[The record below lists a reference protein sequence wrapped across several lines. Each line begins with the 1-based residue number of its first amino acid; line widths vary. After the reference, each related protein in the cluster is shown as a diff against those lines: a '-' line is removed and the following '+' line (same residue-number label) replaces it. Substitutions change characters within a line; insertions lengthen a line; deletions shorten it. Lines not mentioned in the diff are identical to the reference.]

1 MINIDIK
8 KGERVFLIGG
18 NGCGKT
24 SLFKIFTGQY
34 TPDFG
39 SFKYGSRV
47 QYGYFD
53 QAQAGLTDSKTAI
66 DELWGRVSAHDRDP
80 GPYRA
85 GFLPVPRD
93 DVFKHVSELSG
104 GERARIAILKLM
116 LSGANMLLLDE
127 PTNHLDISSC

>member
-1 MINIDIK
+1 MFEAHDIALSFDGKRLFRNVNIDIK
-8 KGERVFLIGG
+8 KGERVFLIGA

-53 QAQAGLTDSKTAI
+53 QAQAGP
-66 DELWGRVSAHDRDP
+66 RPR
-80 GPYRA
+80 Y
-85 GFLPVPRD
+85 VPRW
-93 DVFKHVSELSG
+93 VPSCS
-104 GERARIAILKLM
+104 AA
-116 LSGANMLLLDE
+116 
-127 PTNHLDISSC
+127 TTCSSMCRNFPAASVRESRYLN